1 MKITGIKKVSRFEYK
16 GDRSIVIEIQFDEQ
30 NDTAKENRYGTI
42 DAGYLT
48 NGVLNRPLNLVQMC
62 GAKSIAR
69 AIEIRKMAVDMKG
82 MTDAEKMEYLR
93 AKVEGGAI

>member
-16 GDRSIVIEIQFDEQ
+16 NDKSIVVEIFFDEQ

-42 DAGYLT
+42 DESYLT
-48 NGVLNRPLNLVQMC
+48 DGVLNRGVNLIQLLA
-62 GAKSIAR
+62 GATVAK
-69 AIEIRKMAVDMKG
+69 AIELRKMSVDMYG
-82 MTDAEKMEYLR
+82 MTEAEKMEYLR